1 MSRALIGV
9 ATATVLLASLT
20 ACSTGADG
28 GGGKLDPAKSPLS
41 TYFEAIY
48 GGGDEE
54 TFAAQQVL
62 IEEKVAACMSD
73 EGFEYIPVDQTQ
85 YQSSGTADEWKPD
98 DEEWVAQYGWGFVNS
113 PGMAEA
119 NDPEANTFV
128 DPNQDYVAGLSES
141 EQAAFYETLYG
152 PSPSEEELSEDGSY
166 EYNWENGGCYGA
178 AQHEVQGDN
187 AWDDEKNKPLI
198 EKMNA
203 LYEDVQKD
211 PRLVEA
217 NSKWASCMADAGFAE
232 YESPQDAQ
240 NKFLDELNAIY
251 ENTTE
256 VVDPASDP
264 KLKELGA
271 REIETALA
279 DLACAKET
287 DTRQIALKVQF
298 DLEEQFIKDN
308 KAELDALLAD
318 AEQSK

>member
-9 ATATVLLASLT
+9 ATATILLASLT

-41 TYFEAIY
+41 TYFDAIY
-48 GGGDEE
+48 GGYDED
-54 TFAAQQVL
+54 TFAAEQVL

-85 YQSSGTADEWKPD
+85 YQSSGSANEWKPD
-98 DEEWVAQYGWGFVNS
+98 DEEWVAQYGWGYVNS
-113 PGMAEA
+113 PGMEA
-119 NDPEANTFV
+119 ANEPDANTFV
-128 DPNQDYVAGLSES
+128 DPNQDYVMGLSET

-152 PSPSEEELSEDGSY
+152 PSPSEEELAEDGSY
-166 EYNWENGGCYGA
+166 EYSWEDGGCYGA

-198 EKMNA
+198 EKMNK
-203 LYEDVQKD
+203 LYEETQKD
-211 PRLVEA
+211 PRLIEA
-217 NSKWASCMADAGFAE
+217 NAKWASCMADAGFAD
-232 YESPQDAQ
+232 YTSPQDAQ
-240 NKFLDELNAIY
+240 EKFSNEINAVY
-251 ENTTE
+251 EGAGE
-256 VVDPASDP
+256 QGVQPDDP

-271 REIETALA
+271 REIEIALA

-287 DTRQIALKVQF
+287 DIRQLALKVQF

>member
-9 ATATVLLASLT
+9 ATATILIASLT

-28 GGGKLDPAKSPLS
+28 GDKLDPAKSPLT
-41 TYFEAIY
+41 TYFDAIY
-48 GGGDEE
+48 GGYDED
-54 TFAAQQVL
+54 TFAAEQVL

-85 YQSSGTADEWKPD
+85 YQSSGSADEWKPD
-98 DEEWVAQYGWGFVNS
+98 DEEWVAQYGWGFVKS
-113 PGMAEA
+113 PGMEEM
-119 NDPEANTFV
+119 NDPDANTFV
-128 DPNQDYVAGLSES
+128 DPNQDYIAGLSES

-152 PSPSEEELSEDGSY
+152 PSPTEEELGEDGSY

-187 AWDDEKNKPLI
+187 AWEDEKNQPLI

-211 PRLVEA
+211 PRIVEA
-217 NSKWASCMADAGFAE
+217 NATWASCMADAGYAE
-232 YESPQDAQ
+232 YESAQDAQ

-251 ENTTE
+251 EDTTE
-256 VVDPASDP
+256 PIEPDDPR
-264 KLKELGA
+264 LKELGA
-271 REIETALA
+271 REIELALA
-279 DLACAKET
+279 DLACAKDA
-287 DTRQIALKVQF
+287 DTRQLAIKVQF
-298 DLEEQFIKDN
+298 ELEEQFIADN
-308 KAELDALLAD
+308 KAELDALLAE